1 MKALSRLIAV
11 TLVLVAVC
19 LGTSI
24 AHVADEPLLLIRM
37 PDEPPA
43 LTAPTEVDIRQ
54 FTSRHRALLHNTP
67 DELLRDPSLA
77 RQVLGQQQIFEELAI
92 FQAQH
97 GVPVAVKFITW
108 VDAFRYFTDY
118 VSDASNPPVVA
129 QLGDTWAA
137 YFRWLGV
144 MPYEQRHTWDVR
156 VLWYW
161 KDMVQADAISDEQ
174 GFIAACERLRASSPT
189 LIAPL
194 AIPTGLDWNLLHDLS
209 VWLYNAGLPSLI
221 SVDKKFGLLPW
232 REARFGG
239 PQGERAAQFLIR
251 LARHGYVALPEQLST
266 DVVEDFLARRYAMVI
281 LGPWAT
287 ERAAQRLGPDWQQ
300 RIGLTLPPRIGAERA
315 TTVKGGS
322 LLVVLDPSGGRYPA
336 ELERARRLVEFF
348 VGPESQRRYTR
359 ALGALPGNPQ
369 ALAQS
374 PLAALFHSALEQAKT
389 YPAMP
394 EWAPIVEN
402 LATRDNLYAFWKRL
416 SALTTVHSSAN
427 PTEQAARE
435 KLILAA
441 LHSAEADIN
450 KELSPGRL
458 AELWPWLAAV
468 VLLAVVIA
476 AGAVWHRRVERDRVA
491 QLRQARD
498 TLATLQRRMTSSSEV
513 IAQDATPLSDS
524 STVATKGYPA
534 LYLDTVKRK
543 VLLRKQ
549 ASEPLEELIHGAE
562 YELFRHIL
570 ECLQVG
576 WHETHWVWS
585 YVIWPTAQ
593 PKYPK
598 EAFATHCTKL
608 RKKIENVWALGSM
621 LGRGSH
627 RGGAIP
633 IQVRD
638 VHFYTTA
645 QPENGAH
652 PVWTLFETVERAFVA
667 FKSQRWDELCNLLEH
682 LLQIDQDNW
691 SAHML
696 IGHLIVHGHLD
707 IEHRLA
713 RQALEFIQKQR
724 DCYEHA
730 VERINQLSP
739 DKLNPEQADRLRARR
754 DSLQRL
760 IDQLPPMLMLT
771 SPPVARKPW
780 RTRQQLAA
788 WASYLSGD
796 ASALPEEETKVLKS
810 IKRFVQQRLHWSPL
824 QETDER
830 FRELIQDM
838 ALDTSRWPDERL
850 PVSEKAFKYQALD
863 HVLAGVLHLSDDAQS
878 RSATKAQNLRKLWSA
893 RASLRQ
899 QLSDE
904 PTLEQLAEACR
915 QRYGWTRAAVDQLL
929 SLEQSARPQRWIES
943 WWLDEDAD
951 DENHA
956 DADSE
961 RSRLF

>member
-1 MKALSRLIAV
+1 MVDSPMKPLITLIAV
-11 TLVLVAVC
+11 TLMLTATWPAASVSEL
-19 LGTSI
+19 
-24 AHVADEPLLLIRM
+24 ADEPLLLVRM

-43 LTAPTEVDIRQ
+43 ATAPTETDIRQ
-54 FTSRHRALLHNTP
+54 FTRRHRAFLHNTP
-67 DELLRDPSLA
+67 DDLMRDASLA

-92 FQAQH
+92 FQAQY
-97 GVPVAVKFITW
+97 GITAAVKFITW

-118 VSDASNPPVVA
+118 VSDASNPPIVA

-137 YFRWLGV
+137 YFRSLGV

-161 KDMVQADAISDEQ
+161 KDLVQANAISDEQ
-174 GFIAACERLRASSPT
+174 GFIATCQRLRTGSPE

-194 AIPTGLDWNLLHDLS
+194 AIPTALDWNLLHDLS

-221 SVDKKFGLLPW
+221 SIEKKFGLLPW
-232 REARFGG
+232 RQAQFGS

-251 LARHGYVALPEQLST
+251 LARQGYVALPEQLST

-281 LGPWAT
+281 LGPWAA
-287 ERAAQRLGPDWQQ
+287 ERAAIRLGSDWQQ
-300 RIGLTLPPRIGAERA
+300 RIGLTLPPRIGADVA

-322 LLVVLDPSGGRYPA
+322 LLVVLDPSGGRHPV
-336 ELERARRLVEFF
+336 ELEQARRLVEFF
-348 VGPESQRRYTR
+348 VAPESQRRYTR
-359 ALGALPGNPQ
+359 ALGALPANPQ
-369 ALAQS
+369 VLAQS
-374 PLAALFHSALEQAKT
+374 PSAALFQPALDQAKT

-450 KELSPGRL
+450 KELSPGQL
-458 AELWPWLAAV
+458 AVLWPWLVAV
-468 VLLAVVIA
+468 LLLAVVIA
-476 AGAVWHRRVERDRVA
+476 AGAVWHRRVERDRIA

-498 TLATLQRRMTSSSEV
+498 TLATLQRRMASSHE
-513 IAQDATPLSDS
+513 ALTQGAALPTDS
-524 STVATKGYPA
+524 PTVTTKGYPA

-585 YVIWPTAQ
+585 YVIWPAAQ

-608 RKKIENVWALGSM
+608 RKKIEHVWALGSM

-645 QPENGAH
+645 QPENGAY
-652 PVWTLFETVERAFVA
+652 PVWALFETVERAFA
-667 FKSQRWDELCNLLEH
+667 GFKTQRWDELCDLLDQ

-691 SAHML
+691 SGHML
-696 IGHLIVHGHLD
+696 IGHLIAQGHLRPD
-707 IEHRLA
+707 HRLA
-713 RQALEFIQKQR
+713 RQAIEFIYKQR
-724 DCYEHA
+724 DCYEQA

-739 DKLNPEQADRLRARR
+739 DKLNPEQAERLRARL
-754 DSLQRL
+754 DALHRL
-760 IDQLPPMLMLT
+760 IGQLPPVAVPTT
-771 SPPVARKPW
+771 SLPVRKPW
-780 RTRQQLAA
+780 RTRQQLTA
-788 WASYLSGD
+788 WANYLSGD
-796 ASALPEEETKVLKS
+796 ADALPKDEAEALNN
-810 IKRFVQQRLHWSPL
+810 IKRFVQQRLHWSSS
-824 QETDER
+824 QETNER
-830 FRELIQDM
+830 FREMIQDM
-838 ALDTSRWPDERL
+838 ALDSSRWPDERL
-850 PVSEKAFKYQALD
+850 PASEKAFKYQALD
-863 HVLAGVLHLSDDAQS
+863 YVLAGVLCLPDDAHS
-878 RSATKAQNLRKLWSA
+878 RSVTKAQNLRRLWNV
-893 RASLRQ
+893 RAGLRQ
-899 QLSDE
+899 QLNGE
-904 PTLEQLAEACR
+904 PTVEQLAEACR
-915 QRYGWTRAAVDQLL
+915 QQYGWTRAVVDQLL
-929 SLEQSARPQRWIES
+929 SLEQSAQPQRW
-943 WWLDEDAD
+943 
-951 DENHA
+951 
-956 DADSE
+956 SE
-961 RSRLF
+961 TGWSEHDQ